1 MKTIQALV
9 ARHPVVAYFVLTFA
23 ISWSGVL
30 MVIGGS
36 GGLST
41 PSPTG
46 DPRFVYALAAMLAG
60 PSLSGLLLMRV
71 VHGKN
76 VWRSLRSRVLA
87 WRVPM
92 RWYVAALLTAPVV
105 WLATT
110 FVLSFFS
117 GTFVPAV
124 ITSTGK
130 GTLVIA
136 GVAVALAAGIL
147 EEIGWTGFATP
158 EMRRDRGVLATGFI
172 VGVLWGAWH
181 LLVTVF
187 WAGRLTAGDLPLPAF
202 MAANALTVLLG
213 YLAAFRVL
221 MVWVYERTRSLFVA
235 MLMHVSLTASV
246 LILDPLGLAGA
257 AMLVYAFAL
266 AVAVWL
272 IVAAVGA
279 YGGWRAPQVARFD
292 RRAA

>member
-1 MKTIQALV
+1 MKAIQALAV
-9 ARHPVVAYFVLTFA
+9 RHPVVAYFVLTFA

-30 MVIGGS
+30 MVISGS

-46 DPRFVYALAAMLAG
+46 DPRFIYALVAMLAG
-60 PSLSGLLLMRV
+60 PSLSGLVLMRI

-76 VWRSLRSRVLA
+76 AWRSVGSRVLA

-92 RWYVAALLTAPVV
+92 RWYVAALLTAPAV

-117 GTFVPAV
+117 EAFVPAV
-124 ITSTGK
+124 IGSTGK
-130 GTLVIA
+130 GPLVMA
-136 GVAVALAAGIL
+136 GVTVALAAGVF

-158 EMRRDRGVLATGFI
+158 EMRRNRGVFATGFI

-187 WAGRLTAGDLPLPAF
+187 WAGRLTAGDLPLPVF
-202 MAANALTVLLG
+202 MTANALTVLVG

-221 MVWVYERTRSLFVA
+221 MVWVYERTGSLFVA

-246 LILDPLGLAGA
+246 LILDPLGLSGA

-266 AVAVWL
+266 ALAVWL
-272 IVAAVGA
+272 IVAVVGA
-279 YGGWRAPQVARFD
+279 HGGWRAQHVSGFD